1 MSEVHAA
8 LRRVVGSAVAEATLA
23 RLAAS
28 CARLALRAGDT
39 VCDPTVDADALFVV
53 GEGTVAAEV
62 SAGPDAVTARRFEA
76 GAVLCGVRAMVPE
89 LRCLRARAL
98 GEAWVLRVPRHAL
111 ESARA
116 DDPEVFEGIAALSHN
131 ALRRNLLRDAL
142 PRVLGELDDALLE
155 ECERRI
161 TWVSVARGEAVV
173 RQGDRADA
181 WFVVAT
187 GRLQVVQQGSDGGP
201 RVLGEIGRGEGFG
214 EAALLSGATR
224 TATVVALRDAELM
237 RLGVADLEALVAV
250 RPSLAMGVAR
260 SLVRRTLDPSR
271 RARGGETRTNLC
283 VVPLSSREGVQAFI
297 DALAEALT
305 ELGATL
311 HLRAPNARAR
321 ASITMP
327 LDLPEDHPTWSRFVW
342 WLDQHAEGHRF
353 VLIEADPTPT
363 PWTQR
368 VIREADEVLLVG
380 DARDL
385 PHRTE
390 TERACLDDDAA
401 TYHARRTLVLLHPS
415 ERGIPAGTAAWL
427 DARSLHRHLHAR
439 EGHEGDA
446 ARVARTLAGRSL
458 GLVLGAGGARG
469 FAHIGVLRAMGELGV
484 PVDHVGGTSIGAL
497 VGALVGMGVSPA
509 EMSRRGKELARMRPF
524 GDYALPVTSV
534 LRGRRAELAMRTL
547 FGDQRIEDLWLPYFC
562 NSCDISLFRDAV
574 HLRGP
579 VAEAVLASTALP
591 GVLPPRVLS
600 SSLHVDGGT
609 TDMLPGETM
618 RARNRGP
625 MLAVDVSTER
635 RLTYP
640 LARYP
645 TSWSALWQ
653 RLRRRGPE
661 TPTLPE
667 LFVRAV
673 SLSVARRIDAVSLD
687 ADLFLRPPV
696 ERFGTVQLDA
706 LDEIEA
712 LGYAHAAEALPGFR
726 WREWGSGEGV
736 R

>member
-1 MSEVHAA
+1 MSEVHVA
-8 LRRVVGSAVAEATLA
+8 LRRVVGGAVPEATLA

-28 CARLALRAGDT
+28 CTRLALRAGDT
-39 VCDPTVDADALFVV
+39 VCDPAVDADALFVV
-53 GEGTVAAEV
+53 GEGTVVADV
-62 SAGPDAVTARRFEA
+62 NAGADAVATRRFEA
-76 GAVLCGVRAMVPE
+76 GAVLCGLRGVVPE
-89 LRCLRARAL
+89 LRCLRARAA
-98 GEAWVLRVPRHAL
+98 GEGWVLRVPRRAL
-111 ESARA
+111 EAART

-142 PRVLGELDDALLE
+142 PRVVGELDDALLE

-161 TWVSVARGEAVV
+161 TWVTVARGEAVV

-187 GRLQVVQQGSDGGP
+187 GRLQVVQQSADGDA

-214 EAALLSGATR
+214 EAALLSGASR

-237 RLGVADLEALVAV
+237 RLGAADLEALVQV

-260 SLVRRTLDPSR
+260 ELVRRTLDPSR

-283 VVPLSSREGVQAFI
+283 VVPLSAREGVRSFV
-297 DALAEALT
+297 DSLAEALT
-305 ELGATL
+305 ELGTTL
-311 HLRAPNARAR
+311 HLRAPSARAR

-327 LDLPEDHPTWSRFVW
+327 LDQPEDHPTWSRFVA

-353 VLIEADPTPT
+353 VLMEADPTPT

-368 VIREADEVLLVG
+368 VIREADELLLVG
-380 DARDL
+380 DARDA
-385 PHRTE
+385 PGRTE
-390 TERACLDDDAA
+390 TERTCLDDDAA
-401 TYHARRTLVLLHPS
+401 TYHTRRTLVLLHPRDAAAPS
-415 ERGIPAGTAAWL
+415 GTAAWL
-427 DARSLHRHLHAR
+427 DARAVDRHLHAR
-439 EGHEGDA
+439 ADHEGDA
-446 ARVARTLAGRSL
+446 ARVARTLAGRSV

-469 FAHIGVLRAMGELGV
+469 FAHVGVLRAMADARV

-497 VGALVGMGVSPA
+497 VGAMVAMGVSPG
-509 EMSRRGKELARMRPF
+509 EMVLRGKALARQKPF
-524 GDYALPVTSV
+524 GDYALPITSV
-534 LRGRRAELAMRTL
+534 LRGRRAEHALASL
-547 FGDQRIEDLWLPYFC
+547 FGDRRIEDLWLPFFC
-562 NSCDISLFRDAV
+562 NSCDISLFRDVV
-574 HLRGP
+574 HVRGP
-579 VAEAVLASTALP
+579 VAEVVLASTALP
-591 GVLPPRVLS
+591 GVLPPRVLA

-609 TDMLPGETM
+609 TDMLPGEIM

-625 MLAVDVSTER
+625 MIAVDVSTER

-645 TSWSALWQ
+645 TSWAALWQ

-667 LFVRAV
+667 LFMRAV

-696 ERFGTVQLDA
+696 ERYGTVQLDA

-712 LGYAHAAEALPGFR
+712 LGHAHAVEALTGFR
-726 WREWGSGEGV
+726 WQEWGSSPGA